1 MEGLGFMVCSGGF
14 RAYGFQWR
22 VWGLWFSVE
31 GLGFMV
37 FSGGFR
43 VGGLGKHV
51 IKGTSEDKKS
61 RQKQR

>member
-1 MEGLGFMVCSGGF
+1 MLGF
-14 RAYGFQWR
+14 RALGFPAG
-22 VWGLWFSVE
+22 GLRFLVFSKEDSWFSVE
-31 GLGFMV
+31 GLGSMV

-43 VGGLGKHV
+43 VYGLGKHV

>member
-1 MEGLGFMVCSGGF
+1 MLGF
-14 RAYGFQWR
+14 RALGFPAG
-22 VWGLWFSVE
+22 GLRFWVFSKEDSWFSLE

-43 VGGLGKHV
+43 VYGLGKHV

>member
-1 MEGLGFMVCSGGF
+1 MGFAAGGLRFMVFNREDS
-14 RAYGFQWR
+14 
-22 VWGLWFSVE
+22 WFSVE
-31 GLGFMV
+31 VLGFMV

-43 VGGLGKHV
+43 AYGLGKHV

>member
-1 MEGLGFMVCSGGF
+1 MVFS
-14 RAYGFQWR
+14 REDS
-22 VWGLWFSVE
+22 WFSVE

-43 VGGLGKHV
+43 VYGLGKHV